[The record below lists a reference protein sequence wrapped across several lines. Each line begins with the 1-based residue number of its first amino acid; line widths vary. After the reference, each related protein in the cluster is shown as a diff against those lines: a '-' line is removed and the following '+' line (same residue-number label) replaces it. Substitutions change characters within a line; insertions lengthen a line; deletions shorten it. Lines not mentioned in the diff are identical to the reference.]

1 MAKHGRRTKIRGAQP
16 TVVKVDEIADGMVSY
31 KMEVTGNVVSLP
43 LELARA
49 WAQRGAAA
57 ADEFICAS
65 TAWALFKPEAIA
77 ELRKRITRARSQATY
92 WHGQAA
98 TR

>member
-16 TVVKVDEIADGMVSY
+16 TIVKVDETADGTTSY
-31 KMEVTGNVVSLP
+31 ELEVTGHVISLP

-49 WAQRGAAA
+49 WTRRRATAV
-57 ADEFICAS
+57 DEFICTS
-65 TAWALFKPEAIA
+65 TAWALFSPEAIA
-77 ELRKRITRARSQATY
+77 DLRKRITRARSQAHY

-98 TR
+98 